1 MRLVG
6 KVSGDFFLGTGI
18 LFGGGGR
25 GVLSLYKPKIW
36 EMGAGQRRK
45 GAMLSIQSK
54 NRPKLIFSWFLPDVL
69 TGWTILL
76 KFTPINQ

>member
-6 KVSGDFFLGTGI
+6 KVSGDFFEGQGFFL
-18 LFGGGGR
+18 GGGR

-36 EMGAGQRRK
+36 GIGAGQRRR

-54 NRPKLIFSWFLPDVL
+54 NQ
-69 TGWTILL
+69 L
-76 KFTPINQ
+76 KTCF